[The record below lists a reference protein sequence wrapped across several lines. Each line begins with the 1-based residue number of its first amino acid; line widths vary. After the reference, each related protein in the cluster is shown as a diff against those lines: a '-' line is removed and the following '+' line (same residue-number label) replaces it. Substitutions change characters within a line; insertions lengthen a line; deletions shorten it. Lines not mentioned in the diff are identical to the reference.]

1 VAAEVAKRYHP
12 YMGQPVKLSDELVL
26 DARLSGEVSQRSIA
40 SQVEFWARLGRRA
53 EELMRGREVLALKR
67 TGGAQPLSAAM
78 ASVDGVQG
86 RERLRR
92 HLASQPFPHF
102 EAAPDQPGLLVRLD
116 EDGTRTVGRFV
127 NRVFTPVG
135 SK

>member
-1 VAAEVAKRYHP
+1 MPNAVAKCYLRG
-12 YMGQPVKLSDELVL
+12 MGQPVKLSDELVL

-53 EELMRGREVLALKR
+53 EALMRGREVLALKR
-67 TGGAQPLSAAM
+67 SGGAQSLSAAM
-78 ASVDGVQG
+78 ASVEGAQG
-86 RERLRR
+86 QERLRE
-92 HLASQPFPHF
+92 HLAQRPFPQF
-102 EAAPDQPGLLVRLD
+102 EAAPEQPGLLVRID
-116 EDGTRTVGRFV
+116 EDGTRTIGRFL

>member
-1 VAAEVAKRYHP
+1 
-12 YMGQPVKLSDELVL
+12 MGQPVKLSDELVL

-67 TGGAQPLSAAM
+67 TGGAQSLSAAL

-102 EAAPDQPGLLVRLD
+102 EAAPEQPGLLVRID